1 MHAVNRQSRK
11 TCACYSATDKK
22 LFSSKAFLPKL
33 EHLGR
38 FKLLNWGRKMKIC
51 RKIVARNAPRTALFT
66 ACTRTVPHYVRP
78 RVCYP
83 GMGH

>member
-1 MHAVNRQSRK
+1 M
-11 TCACYSATDKK
+11 DKK

-51 RKIVARNAPRTALFT
+51 RKIAARNAPHTALFA
-66 ACTRTVPHYVRP
+66 ACAMAAPHDV
-78 RVCYP
+78 RVCHP

>member
-1 MHAVNRQSRK
+1 M
-11 TCACYSATDKK
+11 DKK

-51 RKIVARNAPRTALFT
+51 RKIVARNAPRLSV
-66 ACTRTVPHYVRP
+66 ACAVASPLDVQP
-78 RVCYP
+78 RVCHP